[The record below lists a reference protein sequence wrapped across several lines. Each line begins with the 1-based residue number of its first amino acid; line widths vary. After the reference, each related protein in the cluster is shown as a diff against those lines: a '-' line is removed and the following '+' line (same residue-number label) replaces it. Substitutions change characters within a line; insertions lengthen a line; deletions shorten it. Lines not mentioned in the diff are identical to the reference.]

1 MDIDGDFRSELVGKE
16 GQNARFVESLL
27 CTPKIIEPTDYT
39 ILSLLY
45 QKYNDPIRGNPLPFQ
60 DRSFWKILSSILLIA
75 FGSTKTYYTG
85 IRNCFS
91 NLDLQQVDDWK

>member
-60 DRSFWKILSSILLIA
+60 DRSFWKILSSFNRIWLNQNLLHGDSKLL
-75 FGSTKTYYTG
+75 FE
-85 IRNCFS
+85 F
-91 NLDLQQVDDWK
+91 